1 MTEGGFLGAAAVVKE
16 GYLDNLLKDL
26 QFGVRMLWRRPSFTT
41 VAVLSLG
48 LGIGINTSIFSLV
61 NAVLLA
67 PIPVHEPERLV
78 EIYTSQAPDLP
89 YLTTSYPDFL
99 DLRAS
104 TDTLQA
110 LTAHSIVRGLYRHGE
125 DRAELVMG
133 EVVSDNYFAVL
144 GVRPMLGRSFEPEEN
159 RTELTHPVAVV
170 SHGFWQR
177 RLAGNPGVLGQHI
190 ELSGVAYTVVGVAPA
205 EFTGTIPGLVPEFW
219 APLMMVEKLNVSGI
233 QSQAPSPGNT
243 RLEQR
248 GTRFLFVKGRLAPGR
263 TVKEARAQVET
274 AAARLAHEY
283 PTVDKD
289 QKATL
294 LPAASVRLHPMVDSM
309 LAPAAALLMAL
320 VGLVLLI
327 ACANVANM
335 LLARASARRRE
346 IAVRLAIGAARG
358 RIVRQLLAES
368 LALAVLGG
376 AVGLVIA
383 FWTTRLLA
391 ALQPALPIPL
401 AFNFGLEARVL
412 LFAMLVSVATTLLF
426 GLVPALQASRPDLVP
441 ALRGEPSATGAR
453 RGFALRDVL
462 VTGQL
467 ALSLVLLVAGA
478 LALRG
483 LGRANQIHPGFD
495 PDRLAVLE
503 FNLKMNGYSN
513 EQATAFQ
520 RRLTERLQALP
531 GVEKVSLVSRPP
543 LGADR
548 NMEGIR
554 IRGQQGPDD
563 PPTQVDAVSVE
574 PDYFAA
580 LGVPVREGRAFTD
593 ADDDHAPKVVVVN
606 EAMARRY
613 WAGRSPVGERVY
625 TEGFDGPSFE
635 IVGVVADYKVRDVGE
650 EPLPYLHFAW
660 RQQADRNTTI
670 LARTTGPAAST
681 LAGLRRAVLDLE
693 PAVVFSEEGTVAD
706 LLRVTLAPARAG
718 AALLSAFGALALQL
732 AAVGLYGVVSYSV
745 AQRTREVGIR
755 MAMGARVSDVLGLVL
770 GRGMRLAAVG
780 VGVGAIA
787 SIALGRVLS
796 SLLYG
801 VSAIDPVAFGGAATL
816 LLAVAF
822 VANLVPARRAS
833 RVPPTVALRYE

>member
-1 MTEGGFLGAAAVVKE
+1 M
-16 GYLDNLLKDL
+16 DDLLKDL
-26 QFGVRMLWRRPSFTT
+26 QFGVRMLWRRPAFTA

-48 LGIGINTSIFSLV
+48 LGIGINTSIFSVV

-104 TDTLQA
+104 VDALQG
-110 LTAHSIVRGLYRHGE
+110 LTAHSMVRGLYRHGE

-144 GVRPMLGRSFEPEEN
+144 GVRPMLGRVFEPEEN

-170 SHGFWQR
+170 SHGFWRR
-177 RLAGNPGVLGQHI
+177 RLAGNPGVLGQRI

-233 QSQAPSPGNT
+233 QSQAPSPGST

-248 GTRFLFVKGRLAPGR
+248 GTRWLFVKGRLAPGR
-263 TVKEARAQVET
+263 TVAEARVQVET
-274 AAARLAHEY
+274 ATARLAHEY
-283 PTVDKD
+283 PTVNKD
-289 QKATL
+289 LKASL
-294 LPAASVRLHPMVDSM
+294 LSAASVRLHPMVDRM
-309 LAPAAALLMAL
+309 LAPAAALLMSL

-335 LLARASARRRE
+335 LLARASGRRRE
-346 IAVRLAIGAARG
+346 IAVRLAIGAARS

-376 AVGLVIA
+376 AGGLVIA
-383 FWTTRLLA
+383 FWATRLLA
-391 ALQPALPIPL
+391 AFQPALPIPL
-401 AFNFGLEARVL
+401 AFHFGLDVRVL

-441 ALRGEPSATGAR
+441 ALRGEASTRGGR
-453 RGFALRDVL
+453 RAFALRDVL

-478 LALRG
+478 LVLRG
-483 LGRANQIHPGFD
+483 LHRANQIRPGFD

-513 EQATAFQ
+513 EQATALQQ
-520 RRLTERLQALP
+520 RVTERLRALP

-543 LGADR
+543 LGLDHG
-548 NMEGIR
+548 MEGIR
-554 IRGQQGPDD
+554 IRGQHGPDD
-563 PPTQVDAVSVE
+563 PPALVDSASVD
-574 PDYFAA
+574 PDYFKA
-580 LGVPVREGRAFTD
+580 LGVAIREGRAFTE
-593 ADDDHAPKVVVVN
+593 ADDEHAPKVVVVN

-613 WAGRSPVGERVY
+613 WAGRSPLGERIY
-625 TEGFDGPSFE
+625 TEGFDGPAFE
-635 IVGVVADYKVRDVGE
+635 VVGVVADYKVRDVGE
-650 EPLPYLHFAW
+650 EPVPYLHFAW
-660 RQQADRNTTI
+660 RQQADRRTTV
-670 LARTTGPAAST
+670 LARTAGPAAPALPT
-681 LAGLRRAVLDLE
+681 LRRAVLDLE
-693 PAVVFSEEGTVAD
+693 PAVVFSEDGTIAD

-718 AALLSAFGALALQL
+718 AALLSAFGLLALML

-755 MAMGARVSDVLGLVL
+755 MALGARVGDVLRLML

-780 VGVGAIA
+780 VGLGALL
-787 SIALGRVLS
+787 SMALGQVLS

-801 VSAIDPVAFGGAATL
+801 VSSIDPVAFAGAATL

-822 VANLVPARRAS
+822 VANFLPARRAA
-833 RVPPTVALRYE
+833 RVDPTVALRYE